1 MWPLA
6 SAKTASVSDSRSRWS
21 SVSRTHQGS
30 TGYSASVIDADLGQV
45 AHHDV
50 GSGVPERRS
59 VVHPVHPH
67 HPTEVTPPPG
77 DHAGNGVLEHG
88 RRTRRHAQSG
98 GGGEVAVG
106 RRLAG
111 EVLFVD
117 RHTV

>member
-45 AHHDV
+45 AHHGV

-59 VVHPVHPH
+59 VVDPVHPH
-67 HPTEVTPPPG
+67 HPTEVPPPPC
-77 DHAGNGVLEHG
+77 DHAANGPVDH
-88 RRTRRHAQSG
+88 RPPPRRHAQSG
-98 GGGEVAVG
+98 GGGEVA
-106 RRLAG
+106 
-111 EVLFVD
+111 
-117 RHTV
+117 